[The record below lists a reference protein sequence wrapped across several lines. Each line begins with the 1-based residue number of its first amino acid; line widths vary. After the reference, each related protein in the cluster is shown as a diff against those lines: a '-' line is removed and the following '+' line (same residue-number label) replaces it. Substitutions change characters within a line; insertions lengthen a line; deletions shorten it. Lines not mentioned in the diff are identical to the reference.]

1 MIKNGFI
8 FIKYT
13 DKQMKKSFGRQLL
26 VLLFLFLAFS
36 VLAGKG
42 GGCTPPTKP
51 TIDNATANVC
61 PTSSNTYTVT
71 NIVGGATYTW
81 AFTGTGNLSTPNG
94 TPNGTTTTLSNV
106 TSSGK
111 LAVQATNSCSSF
123 TGIYIHTYNVPTPNA
138 GANTSICSGG
148 STSIGTTGP
157 TSINQVAFRE
167 DFAIPDLPGWV
178 RNDAGG
184 GAQWYLNL
192 EYTPGAPGTTTAA
205 NGYMVVDSDRN
216 NTSLANRYL
225 TTPSIDFTY
234 YTSVNFA
241 MSHYYR
247 FYNGS
252 EYAKLEVSINGGSTW
267 SALNTW
273 TASTGNPDNYSVS
286 VPSAVGQSNVKFR
299 FNYYADYDWY
309 WFVDDILITGN
320 VPVTYAWSPTNGLSN
335 AAIANPTA
343 SPTST
348 TTYTLTATA
357 GNCTRSSN
365 VTITVNPNQTISTPP
380 ISLNPCL
387 NTPITTSTISTAGAT
402 GISNDGV
409 SGANGLPAGVSATF
423 SGNATAG
430 TITISGTPTASGTF
444 NYSIPL
450 TGGCGTV
457 SATGTII
464 VNPNNTTSNISPS
477 FCVGAPLAANNT
489 MTTTGATG
497 IGTATGLPT
506 GVTASWASNTITL
519 SGTPSATGTFNYNI
533 PLIGGCG
540 TVSAS
545 GTITILASNQ
555 ITGASSPSAICLGN
569 SIATV
574 NFSIGALTGIN
585 VTGLPAGVSS
595 TSSSISGTPSVA
607 GVFNYTIGST
617 EGCTATGTITVNGPN
632 TITLTSASGTNNQ
645 QACRNSAI
653 TNVTYVTTATTG
665 IQNSGVLGAN
675 GLPPGVSATWSANTV
690 TISGTPTATGTYNYT
705 ITPTG
710 VCGAATLATGTIYV
724 NALPNISGVSTVAT
738 TCSNLNQSAVFTISG
753 TSGTTVSY
761 TLNGTPG
768 TITLSSNT
776 AQITIPSVTTT
787 QTMVL
792 TSVTN
797 GTCAITPTGSAMTA
811 TTTVSSTCQ
820 PMTEC
825 NLAVLTIGNGSTTL
839 SASSTAAFAQTVQ
852 ERLVTDGNVTTVNWT
867 SNFTDNTG
875 SGGTNNLLTNEGNNN
890 STVSTGFINSYNG
903 ILGVPGYTSTVGTT
917 TVSTT
922 NTKALSLINGLSGT
936 LQSRTVL
943 STTTPNPF
951 NSLAF
956 RSVIPV
962 TSTTFYAAG
971 SGNSGTGGIWYVDI
985 TNASSPVYTQLL
997 STTGNVRNLEIYNGT
1012 LYFSGTSISSNTGIF
1027 QLGTVGTLPTSGSPS
1042 VTPII
1047 TYSSGTPGGFAIS
1060 PDGCNASASS
1070 IFYRG
1075 ITKWSNSGGS
1085 WTRVGSN
1092 WSPQNASSQFSFAFG
1107 LVADFS
1113 GSVNK
1118 IYFTAGH
1125 VATPGLVSS
1134 QLIPN
1139 TLFGVQETGNST
1151 TATWTPLFS
1160 VPAGSNYRFA
1170 GIDFSPNSYKPFNI
1184 TTQPLSANTCVNT
1197 STTLSV
1203 STNYSGTVNYQWYKN
1218 TSSGSLCAAGWTP
1231 ITNETN
1237 ATLTFT
1243 PTTPGTEY
1251 YYVKVWTSC
1260 ASVRISSVAT
1270 VIIANTLPTVL
1281 TTLNSCV
1288 GSTATITVTASGA
1301 TAPYNVSWNGTANGD
1316 PADPEIANSGESY
1329 TTPGLSSG
1337 SYNIIVTSANGCS
1350 TTFPTQITINCGST
1364 CTNPTIDTQPTNI
1377 TECVNAAQQLSVTAS
1392 GTSLTYQWYSNT
1404 TNSTTGIDVTN
1415 LGSSNG
1421 AQTATYTPP
1430 SGSAVTFYYFVIV
1443 NSSTCATTSNAVT
1456 VVVNPANTAGPAS
1469 SSTTVCLNAAIAPS
1483 ITITTTGATGI
1494 GAATGLPTGVTA
1506 AWLGDVITISGT
1518 PSTVVGSPFSYSIPL
1533 TGGCGTVNATGT
1545 ITVQTQPSIIFLSPP

>member
-1 MIKNGFI
+1 
-8 FIKYT
+8 
-13 DKQMKKSFGRQLL
+13 
-26 VLLFLFLAFS
+26 
-36 VLAGKG
+36 
-42 GGCTPPTKP
+42 
-51 TIDNATANVC
+51 
-61 PTSSNTYTVT
+61 
-71 NIVGGATYTW
+71 
-81 AFTGTGNLSTPNG
+81 
-94 TPNGTTTTLSNV
+94 
-106 TSSGK
+106 
-111 LAVQATNSCSSF
+111 
-123 TGIYIHTYNVPTPNA
+123 
-138 GANTSICSGG
+138 
-148 STSIGTTGP
+148 
-157 TSINQVAFRE
+157 
-167 DFAIPDLPGWV
+167 
-178 RNDAGG
+178 
-184 GAQWYLNL
+184 
-192 EYTPGAPGTTTAA
+192 
-205 NGYMVVDSDRN
+205 
-216 NTSLANRYL
+216 
-225 TTPSIDFTY
+225 
-234 YTSVNFA
+234 

-497 IGTATGLPT
+497 IGTATGLPP
-506 GVTASWASNTITL
+506 GVTANWAANTITL

-569 SIATV
+569 AIAQIDLSV
-574 NFSIGALTGIN
+574 GLLTGIS
-585 VTGLPAGVSS
+585 VTGLPAGVSLSS
-595 TSSSISGTPSVA
+595 TQIAGTPTAS

-632 TITLTSASGTNNQ
+632 TITLTTASGTNNQ

-653 TNVTYVTTATTG
+653 TNITYVTTATTG

-852 ERLVTDGNVTTVNWT
+852 ERLVTDGSVTTVNWS
-867 SNFTDNTG
+867 SNFTDNSG
-875 SGGTNNLLTNEGNNN
+875 SGGTNNLLTNEGGA
-890 STVSTGFINSYNG
+890 STVSTGFMNSYNG
-903 ILGVPGYTSTVGTT
+903 ILGVPGYTSAVGTT

-922 NTKALSLINGLSGT
+922 NTKAVSLINGLSGT
-936 LQSRTVL
+936 LQSRTIFPT
-943 STTTPNPF
+943 STPYPF
-951 NSLAF
+951 KDFQF
-956 RSVIPV
+956 RSVLPV

-971 SGNSGTGGIWYVDI
+971 SGASVSGVITGGIWYVDI
-985 TNASSPVYTQLL
+985 TNASSPVYTQLF
-997 STTGNVRNLEIYNGT
+997 TTSGIVRNLEIYNGT
-1012 LYFSGTSISSNTGIF
+1012 LYFSGTAINSTQGIF
-1027 QLGTVGTLPTSGSPS
+1027 QLGTAGTLPTSG
-1042 VTPII
+1042 TPTVSTVIS
-1047 TYSSGTPGGFAIS
+1047 YSSGVPGGFAIS
-1060 PDGCNASASS
+1060 PDGCTIYVADASS
-1070 IFYRG
+1070 QSTRRG
-1075 ITKWSNSGGS
+1075 VSKWSNTLGTWAMVGTTYNPLSG
-1085 WTRVGSN
+1085 TN
-1092 WSPQNASSQFSFAFG
+1092 SSYAFG
-1107 LVADFS
+1107 LTADFS
-1113 GSVNK
+1113 GTENK
-1118 IYFTAGH
+1118 IYYTAGY
-1125 VATPGLVSS
+1125 SS
-1134 QLIPN
+1134 FNTNVVPN
-1139 TLFGVQETGNST
+1139 TLFGIKDNGT
-1151 TATWTPLFS
+1151 TPTWATSLFTP
-1160 VPAGSNYRFA
+1160 VTVSNYRLA

-1184 TTQPLSANTCVNT
+1184 TTQPSSVASTCVGAP
-1197 STTLSV
+1197 TTLTV
-1203 STNYSGTVNYQWYKN
+1203 ATDYVGTVNYQWYKN
-1218 TSSGSLCAAGWTP
+1218 TSA
-1231 ITNETN
+1231 N
-1237 ATLTFT
+1237 ATLCSSGWVAVGSNSPNYTFT
-1243 PTTPGTEY
+1243 PVSQATEY
-1251 YYVKVWTSC
+1251 YYVKIWTSC

-1443 NSSTCATTSNAVT
+1443 NSSTCATTSNPVT
-1456 VVVNPANTAGPAS
+1456 VVVNAANTAGSPS
-1469 SSTTVCLNAAIAPS
+1469 SSPTVCLNTAIAPS
-1483 ITITTTGATGI
+1483 ITIATTGAIGI
-1494 GAATGLPTGVTA
+1494 GTPTGLPAGVSA
-1506 AWLGDVITISGT
+1506 NWSGNVITISGT
-1518 PSTVVGSPFSYSIPL
+1518 PTATGTFTYTIPL